1 LKTVDALVASGMKDA
16 GYCYVGPDEGICF
29 FRGWDGLLITNL
41 ERYPSGLRG
50 LGIYIP
56 GSG

>member
-1 LKTVDALVASGMKDA
+1 MKDA